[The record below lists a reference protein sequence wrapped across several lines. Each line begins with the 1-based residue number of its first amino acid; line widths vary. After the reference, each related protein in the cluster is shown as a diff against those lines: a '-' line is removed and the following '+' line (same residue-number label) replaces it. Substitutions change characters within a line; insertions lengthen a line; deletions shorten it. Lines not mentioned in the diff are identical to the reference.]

1 MQGSMHH
8 NYHSI
13 LKKRFGNE
21 LFELNLSVLFR
32 TFAISL
38 VGLFVP
44 IYLYHELGLGL
55 KGVLTYYLI
64 WSIFLNF
71 LTPIYAKIAYTF
83 GYKKM
88 FLLSV
93 PFYLSHIYFLY
104 YLESNISLYWIPAIL
119 AGISGGFYSLSLD
132 SDFAKFSDKKNRSS
146 QVSKW
151 YSLALAGSV
160 VGPLISGIILVGSV
174 TIPWIGDIVLPFSGF
189 NVIFVLVSI
198 FMILSAVPM
207 FFTKDYYY
215 KVKFS
220 LKYIFKKEHLK
231 DFIGFICLGL
241 EYNTSLIFYPLFIF
255 LIVKSYIS
263 LGAIATIVGIFVVF
277 FTLIIGKLSDKYDRS
292 LFIKIATWIHN
303 IIYVARYWIRSFFGI
318 TIVGIASNLAYIGY
332 DVPLSAII
340 YDKINKTNRIE
351 YLIMKE
357 LGIGIGRVLIIWIGA
372 LAIWF
377 VSEEFSYL
385 ATFAVSGLTGFGH
398 FLFL

>member
-1 MQGSMHH
+1 MQGFMHN

-13 LKKRFGNE
+13 IKKRFRNE
-21 LFELNLSVLFR
+21 LFELNLAVLFR

-55 KGVLTYYLI
+55 RGVLTYYLI

-88 FLLSV
+88 FLVSV
-93 PFYLSHIYFLY
+93 PFYLANIYFLSI
-104 YLESNISLYWIPAIL
+104 LGNHINLYWVPAVL
-119 AGISGGFYSLSLD
+119 AGISGGFYTLSLD

-160 VGPLISGIILVGSV
+160 VGPLVSGIILVGGL
-174 TIPWIGDIVLPFSGF
+174 TIPWIGEIVLPFSGF
-189 NVIFVLVSI
+189 KVIFILVSI
-198 FMILSAVPM
+198 FMTLSAIPM
-207 FFTKDYYY
+207 FFTQDYYY

-231 DFIGFICLGL
+231 DFIGFILLGM
-241 EYNTSLIFYPLFIF
+241 EYNTSLIFYPLFIY
-255 LIVKSYIS
+255 LIVKSYVS
-263 LGAIATIVGIFVVF
+263 LGAIATIIGLFVVF
-277 FTLIIGKLSDKYDRS
+277 FTLIIGKLSDKYNKN
-292 LFIKIATWIHN
+292 LFIKIGTYIHS
-303 IIYVARYWIRSFFGI
+303 IVYILRYWIRSFFGI
-318 TIVGIASNLAYIGY
+318 TIAGIVSNLAYLGY
-332 DVPLSAII
+332 DVPLSATI
-340 YDKINKTNRIE
+340 YDKINKTNRVE

-372 LAIWF
+372 LSVLFI
-377 VSEEFSYL
+377 SEEFSYL
-385 ATFAVSGLTGFGH
+385 ATFVVSGLAGFGH